1 MKNCSITNHFNNHG
15 YKYHAFKNGPANV
28 LGVSPENGFCALCK
42 NILIIYL
49 RHAHFYPT
57 GGAYF
62 FSFNILVI
70 GYLLF
75 VSNKQAPKSESQ
87 SQIKYKVICN
97 SMSIWS
103 E

>member
-1 MKNCSITNHFNNHG
+1 M
-15 YKYHAFKNGPANV
+15 A
-28 LGVSPENGFCALCK
+28 PENGFCALCK

-62 FSFNILVI
+62 FSFDSLFI
-70 GYLLF
+70 GYLQF
-75 VSNKQAPKSESQ
+75 VSNKKAPKSESQ
-87 SQIKYKVICN
+87 SEIKYKIICY
-97 SMSIWS
+97 SLSIWS